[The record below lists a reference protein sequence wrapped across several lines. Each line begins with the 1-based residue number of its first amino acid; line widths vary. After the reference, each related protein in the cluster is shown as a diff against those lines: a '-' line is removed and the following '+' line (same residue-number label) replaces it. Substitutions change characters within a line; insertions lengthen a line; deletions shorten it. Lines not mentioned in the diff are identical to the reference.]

1 MTTSN
6 PPPPWLANYKPDLS
20 LSPTKWKPGMK
31 SPNAAGRPKGIVD
44 RRSKIAQAFLDDAHD
59 IAKAVVTKALAGDL
73 QAASLVLSRVL
84 PVLKARAEKV
94 VFTLD
99 TSASLTNQAR
109 SVLEAVAGG
118 ELDPENGKLLID
130 AISTFGGLREVD
142 ELRTRLDYLEARSVP
157 SIARGDRGGVL
168 AVESSEGKI
177 L

>member
-1 MTTSN
+1 
-6 PPPPWLANYKPDLS
+6 
-20 LSPTKWKPGMK
+20 MK

-44 RRSKIAQAFLDDAHD
+44 RRAKIAQAFLDDAHE

-94 VFTLD
+94 IFTLD
-99 TSASLTNQAR
+99 TSASLTDQAR
-109 SVLEAVAGG
+109 SVLASVAAG

-142 ELRTRLDYLEARSVP
+142 ELRTRLDFLEAHSVP
-157 SIARGDRGGVL
+157 SIARSAHGGVL
-168 AVESSEGKI
+168 ALESSDGKI
-177 L
+177 P